1 MYNQP
6 IVHFRSFFVVLQLL
20 RFTGCFVH
28 ALQVFQE
35 ICGPLFY
42 PLLYTSFAIKKKPMI
57 MGKISV
63 FSQNEVQSRA
73 MFIEGIEKHMQKIW

>member
-1 MYNQP
+1 
-6 IVHFRSFFVVLQLL
+6 
-20 RFTGCFVH
+20 
-28 ALQVFQE
+28 
-35 ICGPLFY
+35 
-42 PLLYTSFAIKKKPMI
+42 